1 MIGREK
7 QCIRNMFAESRPAR
21 WIPVLG
27 PIMRMNRLRQSV
39 RQSCQETRT
48 GPTML
53 SHEFPHTFRFCG
65 ASRMLS
71 HEFPHTFRFC
81 GAARMHSHEFPHL
94 VSHNPAAFHLNLNL
108 VILLVFLPTPTLLT
122 GRCAQRRQAAGR
134 LLLLPPYKVLSIYPS
149 VNLILSLNLNLNS
162 DLSLSLSLVL
172 SLFLS
177 HLLYLSHCLSI

>member
-21 WIPVLG
+21 WIPILG

-39 RQSCQETRT
+39 RQSCQETGT

-65 ASRMLS
+65 ASRM
-71 HEFPHTFRFC
+71 
-81 GAARMHSHEFPHL
+81 HSHEFPHL
-94 VSHNPAAFHLNLNL
+94 DSHNPAAFHLNLNL

-149 VNLILSLNLNLNS
+149 FNLILTLNLNLNS
-162 DLSLSLSLVL
+162 DISLSLSLSRAFSLPL
-172 SLFLS
+172 SALS
-177 HLLYLSHCLSI
+177 PSLPLTLSIYIVG